1 MMSLLAYDENEYF
14 GMYLEEFQIK
24 GGGEIWMGGG

>member
-14 GMYLEEFQIK
+14 GMYLEEFQIR
-24 GGGEIWMGGG
+24 GGGIRMEGG